1 MAFVSRLVLG
11 PDRKLRMLWRAVIF
25 LVLANWGVPFLLDP
39 AFSFAAS
46 RLRWPGGLTAA
57 AVALNELE
65 NFIVALVCAA
75 YVALYEHRRVDSY
88 GLPVAQALGA
98 RTAEGALAGVVM
110 AGAVAAGMWL
120 LGGMQIRGFAT
131 TGSTLALAALAWLG
145 ANVAVGVAE
154 EFWFRSYLLQSLW
167 KSIGFWPASIVIAL
181 LFAADHYFF
190 KTGENV
196 WDVITLVSLS
206 LLMCYSVLRVDLFQ
220 CRHGFAHVLLL
231 VWRQV
236 QAAHHRV
243 NRLYAGNLQRAFHRV
258 HDPAVAAR
266 SEHDQAA
273 ALDVEA
279 HRQLMLEIVGDDADG
294 TFVRG
299 EFVREAADPV
309 LDPDGHAGRREHL
322 LERSDRNVTGGES
335 VTGDDCGNL
344 REHHLHLGVG
354 QRLAIQRAEVLRLAD
369 RPL

>member
-39 AFSFAAS
+39 AFSLAAS
-46 RLRWPGGLTAA
+46 RLRWPGELTAA

-65 NFIVALVCAA
+65 NFIVALVCTAIF
-75 YVALYEHRRVDSY
+75 ALYEHRRVDSY

-120 LGGMQIRGFAT
+120 LGGMQIRGSAT

-145 ANVAVGVAE
+145 ANVTVGVAE
-154 EFWFRSYLLQSLW
+154 ELWFRSYLLQSLW
-167 KSIGFWPASIVIAL
+167 GSIGFWPASIVIAL

-206 LLMCYSVLRVDLFQ
+206 LLMCYSVLRTGTLWFAVGFHISFDYMQLFVIGTPNG
-220 CRHGFAHVLLL
+220 CSTPDEGRMTAMTPAGFAAASSKRAGSASVTRRR
-231 VWRQV
+231 VWATACTSRTLTRSPS
-236 QAAHHRV
+236 AFRSRV
-243 NRLYAGNLQRAFHRV
+243 AVSR
-258 HDPAVAAR
+258 VAA
-266 SEHDQAA
+266 STVPAA
-273 ALDVEA
+273 GAAGLPAPDVGEGTAAGAAPEA
-279 HRQLMLEIVGDDADG
+279 
-294 TFVRG
+294 
-299 EFVREAADPV
+299 
-309 LDPDGHAGRREHL
+309 RRYSSIWVFMF
-322 LERSDRNVTGGES
+322 SDSGPN
-335 VTGDDCGNL
+335 
-344 REHHLHLGVG
+344 
-354 QRLAIQRAEVLRLAD
+354 
-369 RPL
+369 